1 MKIRSGLFA
10 LLLVPAVAG
19 AAQPRSVALVIQDN
33 GHAQVTET
41 HDVPPPG
48 ADGAVRIGPLPE
60 TLLPASVSAAPLERG
75 ETLDVVSQRFLYDM
89 RDAAALFGA
98 YRGSAVVGRKGDA
111 TWAGRL
117 AAVPDFAQ
125 AEPGLLLEAEGQ
137 PVRFIPDLFALDA
150 VEFPARAD
158 LARHPTLLW
167 QLAADQS
174 PPAAIQLNYAASG
187 LSWSASH
194 EAILADDARAI
205 ALATRVHVRNRT
217 QRDFANAR
225 VRLAL
230 TEKGQYAPLV
240 PAAGDPRAARAPAL
254 RYAADGQS
262 WVPERAAASAAVVAT
277 YDVPQPLT
285 LAAGAD
291 VRAGLYSAPALAAET
306 RHVYDG
312 VRFDRY
318 QRNRRTDWN
327 LGTEFSPAVETRLS
341 FRNESKSH
349 LPPGDFRLLRGSAER
364 ALEWI
369 GNDWLPPLAPGQEA
383 SLNLG
388 PAVGLSGRRLRTGYA
403 EVVPFTV
410 VDESFEILLDNQ
422 TGADQ
427 TVAVVEHLYRGDN
440 HEITAAT
447 MEHSPDSSPHAIRFV
462 VPVKNGSQKSI
473 AYTVRYTW

>member
-1 MKIRSGLFA
+1 MKAFLPA
-10 LLLVPAVAG
+10 LLLLAPLAAPAAN
-19 AAQPRSVALVIQDN
+19 PRSVALTIQDS
-33 GHAQVTET
+33 GRAQIAET
-41 HDVPPPG
+41 HDLPPPDSAG
-48 ADGAVRIGPLPE
+48 WFRVSPLPE
-60 TLLPASVSAAPLERG
+60 TLLPTTVNAVPLERG
-75 ETLDVVSQRFLYDM
+75 AALEILSQRFSFDL
-89 RDAAALFGA
+89 RDGPSLFRAFQGKSV
-98 YRGSAVVGRKGDA
+98 SARKGPESFS
-111 TWAGRL
+111 GRL
-117 AAVPDFAQ
+117 ASLPDFSS
-125 AEPGLLLEAEGQ
+125 PSPHLLLSGDSQ
-137 PVRFIPDLFALDA
+137 SVRIFPNLLNLDS
-150 VEFPARAD
+150 VEFPARPD
-158 LARHPTLLW
+158 LARSPTLLW
-167 QLAADQS
+167 QISPAAQPPSAVQLHYAAD
-174 PPAAIQLNYAASG
+174 G
-187 LSWSASH
+187 LDWSASH
-194 EAILADDARAI
+194 EAVLDPDGRSISLSS
-205 ALATRVHVRNRT
+205 RVLLRNRT
-217 QRDFANAR
+217 VRDFSNAR

-230 TEKGQYAPLV
+230 SDKGRFAPLV
-240 PAAGDPRAARAPAL
+240 PDPADPRALRTPAL
-254 RYAADGQS
+254 RYSTDGEQ
-262 WVPERAAASAAVVAT
+262 WVPERAAASPAVFAA
-277 YDVPQPLT
+277 YDLPAPGSLPPH
-285 LAAGAD
+285 AD
-291 VRAGLYSAPALAAET
+291 VRAGLSFFPPLPVET
-306 RHVYDG
+306 RFVYDG

-403 EVVPFTV
+403 EVVPFKV